1 MRLLII
7 LTTLIVATIA
17 SPPDIS
23 GDQEKKVTFQDVL
36 HLGEKEYDD
45 AVSTIAILSITECGD
60 SEPNECYFQVSVNV
74 LNRLR
79 IVRAI
84 HKDATIHKVVSE
96 PKQYSGWWDGEAGK
110 KKGLSPAMYAR
121 NIKRAIDNAAV
132 AINSSL
138 SVSYGTCYLNPKYV
152 KKKYGHLPNW
162 VTDENGSLRKG
173 KFVGSQY
180 FIEENLGFYY
190 NGKYIEP

>member
-1 MRLLII
+1 MRSLII
-7 LTTLIVATIA
+7 LTTFIA
-17 SPPDIS
+17 VIIAIPPEIS
-23 GDQEKKVTFQDVL
+23 GDQKNKVTFQDVL

-45 AVSTIAILSITECGD
+45 AISTIAILSITECGD

-79 IVRAI
+79 IARAI

-132 AINSSL
+132 AIDSSL
-138 SVSYGTCYLNPKYV
+138 SSAYGTCYLNPKYV
-152 KKKYGHLPNW
+152 KKRYGHLPEW
-162 VTDENGSLRKG
+162 ATDDNGSLRKG
-173 KFVGSQY
+173 KFVGSHY
-180 FIEENLGFYY
+180 FIEENLGFHY
-190 NGKYIEP
+190 NGKYIKP

>member
-1 MRLLII
+1 MRSLTALTILMMASLLF
-7 LTTLIVATIA
+7 T
-17 SPPDIS
+17 PEIS
-23 GDQEKKVTFQDVL
+23 GDQVKEVTFNDIL
-36 HLGEKEYDD
+36 HLGEKEYDN

-60 SEPNECYFQVSVNV
+60 SEPNDCYFYVSVNV

-79 IVRAI
+79 IAKAVY
-84 HKDATIHKVVSE
+84 KDATIHKVVSE

-138 SVSYGTCYLNPKYV
+138 SVSYGTCYLNPRYV
-152 KKKYGHLPNW
+152 KKRYGHLPEW
-162 VTDENGSLRKG
+162 ATDENGSLRKG
-173 KFVGSQY
+173 KFIGSHY
-180 FIEENLGFYY
+180 FIEENLGFHY
-190 NGKYIEP
+190 NGKYIKP